1 MHTYIDSMAPEP
13 LTNACF
19 KAYKLLL
26 SKVIINIY
34 VCTMWTARKET
45 IPGTARLVK
54 WMGAEGE
61 REKNEMDWREKSKWE
76 NQRIFIERCN
86 MKADSIKQKTARLFL
101 DRFRTCFF
109 SVWMEQKKCQT
120 KELKLSAVQCHS
132 NVAWVYPSIHT
143 FMCTH
148 VVHV

>member
-1 MHTYIDSMAPEP
+1 MHTYIDSTAPEP

-61 REKNEMDWREKSKWE
+61 REKNEMDWRKKSKWE

-101 DRFRTCFF
+101 DRFGTCFF
-109 SVWMEQKKCQT
+109 SVWMEQKKAKQ
-120 KELKLSAVQCHS
+120 KNWNYRQCNAILMWHE
-132 NVAWVYPSIHT
+132 YTHLSIHSCVRT
-143 FMCTH
+143 SCT
-148 VVHV
+148 